1 MEQKKEKYVDMKSPL
16 TGGRVKEVCTT
27 EVKEFRKEKYS
38 VHVRYYIC
46 EDTGEQFTTTEQDT
60 LLFNTLYAQYRLR
73 HGIPFPDEIKDIRN
87 RYGLNYSQISR
98 ILGFGTNQYAKFAAG
113 EMPSESNGKMIAA
126 IKEKDVLLNLLKS
139 CKDMFQ
145 PSEYDRINITIMTSV
160 DNQDCNLP
168 LRQIIFTDNSRS
180 ILNGYGAKSISKLFD
195 MVRYIVSMHGEVFPT
210 KLNKLMFYS
219 DFYNYR
225 KSGQS
230 ISGLEYRA
238 LNFGPVPN
246 HYDTI
251 YDNVPDLDKR
261 LINVHDMVSTIL
273 SCSISSGFNL
283 LSAAEKA
290 SIDYIIGK
298 LKPLSVSE
306 IIETSHKENC
316 WQTYSPAYDFIPYE
330 EAFNLRL
337 L

>member
-98 ILGFGTNQYAKFAAG
+98 ILGFGTNQYAKYEAG

-160 DNQDCNLP
+160 DNQDCIHRQQP
-168 LRQIIFTDNSRS
+168 KHIERLR
-180 ILNGYGAKSISKLFD
+180 SKEHF
-195 MVRYIVSMHGEVFPT
+195 
-210 KLNKLMFYS
+210 
-219 DFYNYR
+219 
-225 KSGQS
+225 
-230 ISGLEYRA
+230 
-238 LNFGPVPN
+238 
-246 HYDTI
+246 
-251 YDNVPDLDKR
+251 
-261 LINVHDMVSTIL
+261 
-273 SCSISSGFNL
+273 
-283 LSAAEKA
+283 
-290 SIDYIIGK
+290 
-298 LKPLSVSE
+298 
-306 IIETSHKENC
+306 
-316 WQTYSPAYDFIPYE
+316 
-330 EAFNLRL
+330 
-337 L
+337 